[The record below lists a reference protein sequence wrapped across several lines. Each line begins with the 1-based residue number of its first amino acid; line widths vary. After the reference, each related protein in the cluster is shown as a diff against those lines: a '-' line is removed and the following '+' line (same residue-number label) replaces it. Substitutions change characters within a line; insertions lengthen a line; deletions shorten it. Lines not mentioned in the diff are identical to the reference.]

1 MDIKTLR
8 TKYPLLLRYLQD
20 QGVSKST
27 LYNYQREI
35 KVMLSPNS
43 DISDMDQ
50 YCHRLEKICKD
61 KGQTLYS
68 QPLKSLHTRACEAI

>member
-35 KVMLSPNS
+35 KVMLSPDS
-43 DISDMDQ
+43 DIS
-50 YCHRLEKICKD
+50 L
-61 KGQTLYS
+61 
-68 QPLKSLHTRACEAI
+68 SLL